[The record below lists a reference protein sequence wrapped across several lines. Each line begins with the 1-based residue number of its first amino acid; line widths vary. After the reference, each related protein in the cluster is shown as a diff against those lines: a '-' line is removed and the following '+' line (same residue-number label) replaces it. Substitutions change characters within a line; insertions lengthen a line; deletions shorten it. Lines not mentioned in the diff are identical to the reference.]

1 MSPAGIQPM
10 DLKECGSV
18 LPIIQQLETTPML
31 LFANIYS
38 QIQQTTLLN
47 VLMDNGQAMVWL

>member
-1 MSPAGIQPM
+1 MSPAGIQLT

-18 LPIIQQLETTPML
+18 FPIIQQLEIMPTQ

-38 QIQQTTLLN
+38 PIQQAMLLN
-47 VLMDNGQAMVWL
+47 VLMENGRAMV